1 MAREEPGGGG
11 FHPPPPPAEI
21 GLSMFI
27 SLPISIHMGTVSL
40 AGVSVSGVVLV
51 LTKKY
56 PKKLVKATKLIDI
69 VTSALALFETLVPK
83 VLKDGKINE
92 LEFNMIQNLYY
103 ESLNDPSDIDH
114 KMEAE
119 IRSQLQ
125 KSLQEEINNLL
136 SSAESFFCLFVAFAT

>member
-11 FHPPPPPAEI
+11 FHPPPQAEI

-27 SLPISIHMGTVSL
+27 NLPISIHMGTVSL

-69 VTSALALFETLVPK
+69 VTSALAVFETLVPK

-92 LEFNMIQNLYY
+92 LEFNMIQKLYY

-114 KMEAE
+114 RMEAE

-136 SSAESFFCLFVAFAT
+136 SSAEPFFCLFVAFAT